1 MRILLTN
8 IFQYANLLD
17 IMISLKKIASQFP
30 LLLLVAF
37 VFVKTAVADSAPIQ
51 VPESA
56 LGFHIP
62 TMTDV
67 LTFMIRTFFAVAG
80 IIALLYLL
88 LGALAWITSGGNK
101 ESVEK
106 ARDKIQNA
114 IVGLI
119 LIVLVLALM
128 YTLEQVVFAGKIC
141 FGISCPMTL
150 PSLLKPL

>member
-1 MRILLTN
+1 MILP
-8 IFQYANLLD
+8 
-17 IMISLKKIASQFP
+17 KKIGSQLSKFISVVS
-30 LLLLVAF
+30 LLSLSAF
-37 VFVKTAVADSAPIQ
+37 IFVKNVAAD
-51 VPESA
+51 VPVVQIPVAA
-56 LGFHIP
+56 LGFQIP
-62 TMTDV
+62 TLTDV
-67 LTFMIRTFFAVAG
+67 LTFMIRMFFAVAG

-114 IVGLI
+114 IVGLL

-128 YTLEQVVFAGKIC
+128 WTLEQVVFAKAIC

-150 PSLLKPL
+150 PTLIKPL